1 MLKSVVSLVLLCG
14 MVAGC
19 AAPGSYMRIP
29 ARFTALPSAP
39 NSESYLIEIVRA
51 SADPT
56 ATRYDFTFEGRTI
69 AAQISKIAPSG
80 ARSERRRSGEI
91 ATRLLKV
98 FRDFDW
104 GTIEAPL
111 PDEDGR
117 APLADETEVVIKART
132 QKSYRE
138 AHVRLAQCAGVR
150 ELLAAI
156 ESEN

>member
-1 MLKSVVSLVLLCG
+1 MLKLFVPLVLVCAIL
-14 MVAGC
+14 AGC

-29 ARFTALPSAP
+29 ARFTSLPSAP
-39 NSESYLIEIVRA
+39 NTESYLIEVVHL

-56 ATRYDFTFEGRTI
+56 ATRYEFTFEGATVT
-69 AAQISKIAPSG
+69 AQVSKIAASG
-80 ARSERRRSGEI
+80 ARSERRRSGEV
-91 ATRLLKV
+91 ATRLLKI

-117 APLADETEVVIKART
+117 APLADQTEVVIKART

-156 ESEN
+156 ESVN